1 MAEVVTSAKP
11 RSKGLRRFSN
21 FIVRNY
27 LNLFSLGLLLAAMF
41 YFVQVQ
47 QLRYATLSNNPELF
61 SDGDMAVVTR
71 VIDGD
76 ELRIRNARGSTLV
89 RVLGIKSF
97 DATERDLMLAE
108 YGKVAVDY
116 LEAEAV
122 GKKMLVKLA
131 EKKVD
136 DEGRLLA
143 TLFTGEQQDQNLAE
157 SMLVN
162 GLTLVYTKYPVCI
175 DGRVSKSPG
184 RRAGQQDWIVAEPAC
199 QRAIGIHVKPLESGT
214 SRSLVYSFNF
224 FATRRLPCCINGM
237 DKLRFCSLRCCSIQQ
252 PATCIL
258 SFPITPISRG
268 RIRFGGRSSP

>member
-162 GLTLVYTKYPVCI
+162 GLTLVYTKYPFASMDEYLKVQDDARANKI
-175 DGRVSKSPG
+175 GLWQNQRVSARSESMLNLWNQE
-184 RRAGQQDWIVAEPAC
+184 RRD
-199 QRAIGIHVKPLESGT
+199 R
-214 SRSLVYSFNF
+214 
-224 FATRRLPCCINGM
+224 
-237 DKLRFCSLRCCSIQQ
+237 
-252 PATCIL
+252 
-258 SFPITPISRG
+258 
-268 RIRFGGRSSP
+268 

>member
-1 MAEVVTSAKP
+1 
-11 RSKGLRRFSN
+11 
-21 FIVRNY
+21 
-27 LNLFSLGLLLAAMF
+27 MF

-162 GLTLVYTKYPVCI
+162 GLTLVYTKYPFASMDEYLKVQDDARANKI
-175 DGRVSKSPG
+175 GLWQNQRVSARSESMLNLWNQE
-184 RRAGQQDWIVAEPAC
+184 RRD
-199 QRAIGIHVKPLESGT
+199 R
-214 SRSLVYSFNF
+214 
-224 FATRRLPCCINGM
+224 
-237 DKLRFCSLRCCSIQQ
+237 
-252 PATCIL
+252 
-258 SFPITPISRG
+258 
-268 RIRFGGRSSP
+268 